1 VIPVSR
7 SIKIPYRVEDLF
19 TVEMPEPLLSLK
31 PRLTQSR
38 ISPDTIYVETDVGD
52 VLVRPLIGLKNNINR
67 PWVYHDTSRVC
78 FDNICK
84 DLGKIS
90 KAAPLSDNTAIVI
103 SEGKSYLA
111 ELSEDGIRARSVDVK
126 EIIGSVRYVD
136 RSVVLIREKGFR
148 KRVLAIDHGF
158 LYAVTSFCM
167 ERRDG
172 YAAVAFETG
181 GYTRIYFGAEHG
193 GYVIYDTNSPPV
205 ACTMGYRVATIAL
218 RNRGS
223 VYIGKGLYLETPLR
237 SVGIAWIPEDRVL
250 ILYDQ
255 KGGWLLESDLKSLK
269 PIARLPGRPTYLG
282 KLGDS
287 DSHVLMV
294 NGELVV
300 IKGSLITKPEI
311 RLDSY
316 KYVSTNS
323 NGLVIDSG
331 ETLAI
336 RSVEGKEIWSVKKD
350 PDTLCGGYGD
360 KIVCIKRNM
369 IGVIE
374 PSEGEVV
381 IERRAGE
388 IPGIIISGC
397 RRIQGISVSGDVDVI
412 NITRVDGDIEIAMA
426 PRVLGR
432 TSRSYIELGD
442 IITKHGVEVEI
453 VAEPP
458 KVTIEHARIVVSRT
472 GLYVKCNSPGYAE
485 VVLKI
490 SGNKFHDLYRY
501 VARVISKGRVIGLS
515 TFHLGSNNRGE
526 EKIELR
532 ICLEEAPIEGDAWLE
547 ITAIKGNLE
556 ALEGEAFYR
565 TPLVVET
572 IEPIIGVSLEHY
584 SDKSEITVKVER
596 PRRVDGNIYVNIK
609 CTNTSFEKTERGS
622 GFVRITVGGCEVPA
636 RIVTAIEDQGFK
648 WIASREIHVHEL
660 TQCIEEYTE
669 MAGIADAMCAKGG
682 FYKHIPPISHKD
694 LSPIKEAKIINLPGR
709 GSQVLII
716 AERNAS
722 YMVTALKTGYVV
734 GQGRLSPGVNIVNL
748 GLTALLEPL
757 KLSIFSGAAYREY
770 LLEPENIAEMI
781 SIALRTSYKLLEIMG
796 GLGL

>member
-1 VIPVSR
+1 MISVSL
-7 SIKIPYRVEDLF
+7 SIKIPYRVEDLL
-19 TVEMPEPLLSLK
+19 TIELPEPLLSLK
-31 PRLTQSR
+31 PRLIQSR
-38 ISPDTIYVETDVGD
+38 ISPDTVYVETEIGD
-52 VLVRPLIGLKNNINR
+52 VLVRPLIGLKSNINR
-67 PWVYHDTSRVC
+67 PWVYHDVSKVC
-78 FDNICK
+78 FNNMCK
-84 DLGKIS
+84 DLGKIF
-90 KAAPLSDNTAIVI
+90 KAASLSDNTIIVI
-103 SEGKSYLA
+103 GEGKSYLA
-111 ELSEDGIRARSVDVK
+111 ELSEDSIRTRPVNVK
-126 EIIGSVRYVD
+126 EILGSVRYVD

-148 KRVLAIDHGF
+148 KRVLATDHGF

-167 ERRDG
+167 EKREG
-172 YAAVAFETG
+172 YAVVAFETG

-255 KGGWLLESDLKSLK
+255 KGGWLLESDLRSLK

-282 KLGDS
+282 RLRDS

-294 NGELVV
+294 NGELIV
-300 IKGSLITKPEI
+300 IKGSLIIKPEI
-311 RLDSY
+311 RLDGY
-316 KYVSTNS
+316 RYVSTNN

-331 ETLAI
+331 ENLTI

-360 KIVCIKRNM
+360 KIVCIKKNM
-369 IGVIE
+369 ISVIE

-381 IERRAGE
+381 IEKRVGE
-388 IPGIIISGC
+388 IPGVIISGC
-397 RRIQGISVSGDVDVI
+397 GKIPGVSVSGDVDVI
-412 NITRVDGDIEIAMA
+412 NITRVDGNIEITMA
-426 PRVLGR
+426 PRVLGK

-442 IITKHGVEVEI
+442 IITKHGIEVEI

-472 GLYVKCNSPGYAE
+472 GLHMECGSPGYAE
-485 VVLKI
+485 VVLKL
-490 SGNKFHDLYRY
+490 SRNRFHDLYRY
-501 VARVISKGRVIGLS
+501 VARVISRGRIIGLA
-515 TFHLGSNNRGE
+515 TFHPGSNNRGE
-526 EKIELR
+526 EKTELR

-547 ITAIKGNLE
+547 ITAIKSDLKGFG
-556 ALEGEAFYR
+556 GEAFYR
-565 TPLVVET
+565 APLAVEIKEPVVT
-572 IEPIIGVSLEHY
+572 ISLEHY
-584 SDKSEITVKVER
+584 SDKSEMTVKIDRSREV
-596 PRRVDGNIYVNIK
+596 VGNIYVNIK
-609 CTNTSFEKTERGS
+609 CTNMSFEKTERGK
-622 GFVRITVGGCEVPA
+622 GLVRITIGGCEVPA
-636 RIVTAIEDQGFK
+636 RIVTVIEDQGFK
-648 WIASREIHVHEL
+648 WITSREIHIHEL
-660 TQCIEEYTE
+660 AQCVEEYAE
-669 MAGIADAMCAKGG
+669 IAGLIDMMCTKGG

-694 LSPIKEAKIINLPGR
+694 LSPIKEAKVINLPGR
-709 GSQVLII
+709 GSQILII

-722 YMVTALKTGYVV
+722 YMVTALRTGYVV
-734 GQGRLSPGVNIVNL
+734 GQGRLSPGINMVNL

-770 LLEPENIAEMI
+770 LLEPENILEMI
-781 SIALRTSYKLLEIMG
+781 STALRTSYKLLEIMG

>member
-1 VIPVSR
+1 MSL
-7 SIKIPYRVEDLF
+7 SIKIPYKVEDLF
-19 TVEMPEPLLSLK
+19 TVELPEHLLSLK
-31 PRLTQSR
+31 PRLIQSR
-38 ISPDTIYVETDVGD
+38 ISPDTVYVETEIGD

-67 PWVYHDTSRVC
+67 PWVYHDASRVC
-78 FDNICK
+78 FNNACK
-84 DLGKIS
+84 DLGKIF

-103 SEGKSYLA
+103 NEGKSYLA
-111 ELSEDGIRARSVDVK
+111 ELSEDGIRTRHVDVK
-126 EIIGSVRYVD
+126 EILGSVRYID
-136 RSVVLIREKGFR
+136 RSVILIREKGFR

-167 ERRDG
+167 ERREG
-172 YAAVAFETG
+172 YAVVAFETG

-193 GYVIYDTNSPPV
+193 GYMIYDTNSPPV

-237 SVGIAWIPEDRVL
+237 SVGTAWIPEDRVL

-255 KGGWLLESDLKSLK
+255 KGGWLLESDLRSLK

-282 KLGDS
+282 RLGDS
-287 DSHVLMV
+287 DSHVLTV

-316 KYVSTNS
+316 KYVSINN

-336 RSVEGKEIWSVKKD
+336 RSIEGREIWSVKKD
-350 PDTLCGGYGD
+350 PDTLCSGYGD
-360 KIVCIKRNM
+360 KIVCIKGNM
-369 IGVIE
+369 ISVIE
-374 PSEGEVV
+374 PGEGEVV

-388 IPGIIISGC
+388 IPGVIISGGGK
-397 RRIQGISVSGDVDVI
+397 IPGISVSGDIDVI
-412 NITRVDGDIEIAMA
+412 NITRVDGDIEITMA
-426 PRVLGR
+426 PRVLGK
-432 TSRSYIELGD
+432 TSRPYIELED
-442 IITKHGVEVEI
+442 LITKHRAELEV

-458 KVTIEHARIVVSRT
+458 KVTIEHAGIVVSRT
-472 GLYVKCNSPGYAE
+472 GLHIECGSPGYAE
-485 VVLKI
+485 VVLRL
-490 SGNKFHDLYRY
+490 SGNRFHDLYRY
-501 VARVISKGRVIGLS
+501 VVRITSMGRVIGLT
-515 TFHLGSNNRGE
+515 TFHLGSNNRAE

-532 ICLEEAPIEGDAWLE
+532 ICLEEAPIDGDAWLE
-547 ITAIKGNLE
+547 ITAIKRDLE
-556 ALEGEAFYR
+556 GLEGEAFYR
-565 TPLVVET
+565 APLVVET
-572 IEPIIGVSLEHY
+572 KEPVVTISLEHY

-596 PRRVDGNIYVNIK
+596 SRGVDGNIYVDIK

-622 GFVRITVGGCEVPA
+622 GVVRITIGGCEVPA

-648 WIASREIHVHEL
+648 WITSREIHIPEL
-660 TQCIEEYTE
+660 VQCAEEYNDI
-669 MAGIADAMCAKGG
+669 AGIADVMCTKGG

-694 LSPIKEAKIINLPGR
+694 LSPIKEIKVINLPGR

-716 AERNAS
+716 ADRNAS
-722 YMVTALKTGYVV
+722 YMVTTLRTGYVI
-734 GQGRLSPGVNIVNL
+734 GQGRLFTGINIVNL
-748 GLTALLEPL
+748 GVTALLEPL
-757 KLSIFSGAAYREY
+757 RLSIFSGAAYREY
-770 LLEPENIAEMI
+770 LIEPENIAEMI
-781 SIALRTSYKLLEIMG
+781 STALRTSYKLLEIMG